1 MNMKH
6 IILTGVLLAPMT
18 LSSGI
23 VIASSTQPSAT
34 DVIINKVVS
43 ETDGTDA
50 QNIHTNDG
58 TPISSGDWEVQEGAK
73 FTVYKLPND
82 AIDGYDANEKDKPKI
97 KEDYQKYLEVVAGMD
112 VGNDEITSP
121 WTIKVKDGEESNFK
135 TFLNGAT
142 GVSKV
147 NQEGSTEFTT
157 GSDGKIKLNN
167 LADGHYV
174 AFETGVKP
182 STKTHA
188 VPMVISL
195 PMMDRNGSNDTTWFD
210 GDSHPY
216 NLYAKNYSDT
226 ANLTVKKVAENG
238 TTAVGGAWVG
248 LLNISDIDAAV
259 QNGTLLQD
267 AVSQLTHDMQGKTF
281 ESETALKTAISTWIK
296 KMKADH
302 FFNEDQA
309 TIAQKLLVQKTR
321 YAKTNGEGKAEYSDL
336 DPGSSYYVAELVA
349 PQGYMANGKLQQ
361 VNLST
366 AEGGND
372 DDVTAG
378 YGATDNDIYY
388 QNSTFNLVNYGDVD
402 IEKTVDT
409 NQDNEFGTSG
419 DEKSGISRG
428 EDFTWRLKSDV
439 DADIADYKK
448 YDIVD
453 NMPYQVD
460 WLTADIGLDY
470 DNDGTVDVPLAKIL
484 SDIGSKNGMTGEGLK
499 YDSNNS
505 STGIT
510 FAEGSA
516 WTKDDI
522 KISGTTSKYEFDDDN
537 RVVKDN
543 AQNGTLTISL
553 TAAGRAK
560 LATLL
565 QEHDGNKY
573 SAKLIIDLGSRANR
587 AAQAGE
593 IENEAEV
600 NVDNGYITNTDKDRE
615 KTYTA
620 GWEIIKTDGNANFN
634 GSTLTNALSGA
645 GFDLAMKVT
654 LDNKKA
660 VWGLL
665 YENTAN
671 GHKNPNESG
680 KYNFDNEAE
689 FETWLA
695 GEIDPYVYFMH
706 VDNDGKAM
714 AGMTASDDMAMGDII
729 WSIHPENATTHI
741 TGGDGYLQYCGL
753 AGGDYKLIES
763 KVPSGYKKMA
773 DKTFTLSGNASE
785 DNGLNGKGT
794 GVINGHADENDVNIV
809 NYKKSMF
816 PVTGGI
822 GMIGALLVGAMLM
835 IASRIKKRKAGEQT
849 TTLIRK

>member
-43 ETDGTDA
+43 ATDQTDG

-58 TPISSGDWEVQEGAK
+58 TEISGDWEVQAGAK

-82 AIDGYDANEKDKPKI
+82 AISGYDAEATDKPKI
-97 KEDYQKYLEVVAGMD
+97 KTSYQTYLEVVAVTVVD
-112 VGNDEITSP
+112 NDEITSP
-121 WTIKVKDGEESNFK
+121 WTIKVKEGKESEFK
-135 TFLNGAT
+135 TFLNNAGD
-142 GVSKV
+142 VSKV
-147 NQEGSTEFTT
+147 EQDSSTEFTT
-157 GSDGKIKLNN
+157 DSDGKITLDN

-182 STKTHA
+182 NTKTHA

-195 PMMDRNGSNDTTWFD
+195 PMMDRNGSGETTWFD
-210 GDSHPY
+210 DGSHPY

-248 LLNISDIDAAV
+248 LLNISDIADEV
-259 QNGTLLQD
+259 KSGTLLQD

-281 ESETALKTAISTWIK
+281 ENEAALKTAISTWID
-296 KMKADH
+296 KMKTDH
-302 FFNEDQA
+302 FFTDDQA
-309 TIAQKLLVQKTR
+309 TIAQNLLVTKTS
-321 YAKTNGEGKAEYSDL
+321 YVKTDSEGKAKYLDL

-349 PQGYMANGKLQQ
+349 PKGYMANGKLQQ
-361 VNLST
+361 VNLSA
-366 AEGGND
+366 AEGGNTE
-372 DDVTAG
+372 DVTAG

-388 QNSTFNLVNYGDVD
+388 QGATFNLVNYGDVD

-409 NQDNEFGTSG
+409 NQDNVFGTS
-419 DEKSGISRG
+419 ESEQSGISRG

-470 DNDGTVDVPLAKIL
+470 DNDGKVDESLAKIL
-484 SDIGSKNGMTGEGLK
+484 SDIGSKNGMTGEGLA
-499 YDSNNS
+499 YNS
-505 STGIT
+505 DDISTGIT
-510 FAEGSA
+510 FANEST

-522 KISGTTSKYEFDDDN
+522 KISGTTSKYEFDTDN
-537 RVVKDN
+537 RVVKDG
-543 AQNGTLTISL
+543 AKNGTLTISL

-565 QEHDGNKY
+565 QEHDGNEY

-600 NVDNGYITNTDKDRE
+600 NVDNGYITNTDKDTE

-634 GSTLTNALSGA
+634 GTTLTNALSGA

-654 LDNKKA
+654 ADNKEA

-671 GHKNPNESG
+671 GHQNPSESG
-680 KYNFDNEAE
+680 KSNFANKDAL
-689 FETWLA
+689 ETWLA
-695 GEIDPYVYFMH
+695 EQNDPYVYFMH
-706 VDNDGKAM
+706 VAEDGKAM
-714 AGMTASDDMAMGDII
+714 AGMTASDDMTMGDII
-729 WSIHPENATTHI
+729 WSIYPENATTHI
-741 TGGDGYLQYCGL
+741 TGDDGYLQYCGL

-773 DKTFTLSGNASE
+773 DKTFTLSGKTSE

-794 GVINGHADENDVNIV
+794 GVINGHADESDVNIV